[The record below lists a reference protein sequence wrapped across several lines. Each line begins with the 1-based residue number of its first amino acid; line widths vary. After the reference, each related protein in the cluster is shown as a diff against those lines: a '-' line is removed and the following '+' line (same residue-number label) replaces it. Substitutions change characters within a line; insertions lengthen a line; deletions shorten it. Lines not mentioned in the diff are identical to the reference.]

1 MGKDNVII
9 KLLVHKLNYISTPFT
24 HGVAVIFEAT
34 LLVMPMVFS
43 PRWSER
49 PGALRP
55 FVGSK
60 GEVGQWVLTI
70 ALFTYMTILIL
81 TQTPASGAIILGS
94 AVLIGVEGT
103 LRQDG

>member
-1 MGKDNVII
+1 M
-9 KLLVHKLNYISTPFT
+9 
-24 HGVAVIFEAT
+24 AVIFEAT
-34 LLVMPMVFS
+34 LLVMPMVFC
-43 PRWSER
+43 PRWSEG
-49 PGALRP
+49 PGALKP

-60 GEVGQWVLTI
+60 GAVGQWVLTI

-94 AVLIGVEGT
+94 AMLNGVEGT

>member
-1 MGKDNVII
+1 M
-9 KLLVHKLNYISTPFT
+9 
-24 HGVAVIFEAT
+24 AVISETT
-34 LLVMPMVFS
+34 LLVMPMAFS

-49 PGALRP
+49 LGALRP

-60 GEVGQWVLTI
+60 GAVGQWVLTI
-70 ALFTYMTILIL
+70 TFFTDMMTPTL

-94 AVLIGVEGT
+94 AMLTGVEGT